1 MKFLKSPYLFESK
14 EVPKY
19 SQKDLIFEICVS
31 MVLLNSEFLD
41 NILDRGLKARYQ
53 ENSQVFLTDLKN
65 LLINKNRLSL
75 GKFEGDRFIEDL
87 EVSKINGVFNS
98 EFDIEKD
105 WNILVKSRNTARNI
119 VDKLIPDQKVESDS
133 ISKIFWIG
141 PNKSDDYNE
150 DIVIEL
156 RDGRQFS
163 IFLDKNLSSSK
174 TSSFNTFM
182 DDLIG
187 GDINR
192 VFDEENIKKWDKL
205 TQEFIKLT
213 YEGAHKNIQS
223 HIEKFIDTKRIDSI
237 GYFEYFDIRHR
248 DPRYKFL
255 GEFIGEFDKNILK
268 FPDLMNEIWKK
279 EESFQD
285 WESTSKNWKEVKT
298 VVLNSRILEYIL
310 TSSLKKNNPDEIK
323 KLGDG
328 FKVGEGTVKMKFFK
342 TLVDKM
348 GCLERDVYY
357 LSKDGNNFFRIPS
370 RKFFRDNYD
379 DMKVKFDYHVKFNKD
394 LSEEDSEN
402 FVIKTKVLFR
412 EEEIFST
419 NIVIDFS
426 GGKFSSKLSAKYKF
440 EIPQNFNYL
449 ISKNKDLE

>member
-1 MKFLKSPYLFESK
+1 MKFLKSHYLFESK
-14 EVPKY
+14 VDNSSTY

-31 MVLLNSEFLD
+31 MVLLNNEFLD
-41 NILDRGLKARYQ
+41 NLLDKGLKARYS
-53 ENSQVFLTDLKN
+53 ENSSVFLTDLKN
-65 LLINKNRLSL
+65 LLISKNRLCL
-75 GKFEGDRFIEDL
+75 GKFENDRFIEDS
-87 EVSKINGVFNS
+87 EVSKINGIFNS
-98 EFDIEKD
+98 QFDIEKD
-105 WNILVKSRNTARNI
+105 WNLLVKSRNTARNI
-119 VDKLIPDQKVESDS
+119 IDKLIPDQKIQSDS

-156 RDGRQFS
+156 NDGRQFS

-182 DDLIG
+182 DDLIS

-192 VFDEENIKKWDKL
+192 VFDEENIKKWNKL
-205 TQEFIKLT
+205 TQEFVKLT
-213 YEGAHKNIQS
+213 YEGVHKNIQA

-255 GEFIGEFDKNILK
+255 GEFIQEFDKNILK
-268 FPDLMNEIWKK
+268 FSDLMNEIWKK

-285 WESTSKNWKEVKT
+285 WASTSKNWKEIKT

-310 TSSLKKNNPDEIK
+310 TTSLKKNNPDEIK
-323 KLGDG
+323 KLDDG
-328 FKVGEGTVKMKFFK
+328 MKTCSGTVKMKFTK
-342 TLVDKM
+342 TLVEKM
-348 GCLERDVYY
+348 GCLERDVFY

-379 DMKVKFDYHVKFNKD
+379 DLEIRFDYHVKFNVD
-394 LSEEDSEN
+394 LSEEGSED
-402 FVIKTKVLFR
+402 FTIKVDLLLRGEK
-412 EEEIFST
+412 IMSSS
-419 NIVIDFS
+419 IVVDFS
-426 GGKFSSKLSAKYKF
+426 GGEFSSKLSAKYKF
-440 EIPQNFNYL
+440 DIPQNFNYL
-449 ISKNKDLE
+449 ISKL